1 MASDTP
7 LTQIES
13 VGDGVLLVRGDLSFS
28 SVTRVLAQSRPLLS
42 QGSGKLALDLGEVQ
56 RADSAG
62 LALLM
67 QWLRMG
73 KEQGLEIRF
82 RHLPEQLLA
91 IARASDLERLI
102 PLEG

>member
-1 MASDTP
+1 VATEAAQSQIDSAGEGLFRVRGDLTFATVSDVLAHSQP
-7 LTQIES
+7 
-13 VGDGVLLVRGDLSFS
+13 LLVRGSG
-28 SVTRVLAQSRPLLS
+28 RVVLELT
-42 QGSGKLALDLGEVQ
+42 DVQ

-73 KEQGLEIRF
+73 KQQGLDIRF

-91 IARASDLERLI
+91 IASASDLEGLI
-102 PLEG
+102 PLEE

>member
-1 MASDTP
+1 MLIDSAAPGVASVRSE
-7 LTQIES
+7 LTFAT
-13 VGDGVLLVRGDLSFS
+13 VTAVRGFSRTLFNARGGQLVFDLAD
-28 SVTRVLAQSRPLLS
+28 VT
-42 QGSGKLALDLGEVQ
+42 

-67 QWLRMG
+67 EWLRMG
-73 KEQGLEIRF
+73 KTAGMAIRF
-82 RHLPEQLLA
+82 RHVPEQLLA

>member
-1 MASDTP
+1 M
-7 LTQIES
+7 LIES
-13 VGDGVLLVRGDLSFS
+13 TSEGVVSVRSELTFVTVTAVRRFSQTLFNSRGGQLVFDL
-28 SVTRVLAQSRPLLS
+28 A
-42 QGSGKLALDLGEVQ
+42 EVS

-67 QWLRMG
+67 EWLRMG
-73 KEQGLEIRF
+73 KAAGMDIRF
-82 RHLPEQLLA
+82 RHLPQQLLA